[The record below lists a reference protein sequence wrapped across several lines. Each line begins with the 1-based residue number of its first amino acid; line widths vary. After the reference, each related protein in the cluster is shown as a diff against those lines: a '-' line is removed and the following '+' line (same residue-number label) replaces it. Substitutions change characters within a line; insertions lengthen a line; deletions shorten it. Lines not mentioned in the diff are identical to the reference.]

1 MTLSPSETESR
12 LAVYFAQIGDIL
24 GHKKRRESFATYAM
38 GLLGDGARKSVEPI
52 ACRACGDPS
61 RADALHQKLLHFVA
75 NSEWS
80 DREVRRTAA
89 RYAIEEMSRRSPVKT
104 WIIDDTGFL
113 KQGEDSVGVQR
124 QYTGSAGKITNC
136 QIGVSLSVASDEAQ
150 VPIDFEL
157 FLPKS
162 WTEEPE
168 RRKAARIPDSVC
180 FKSKIDL
187 AIDMITRA
195 VDDQV
200 PGDIVL
206 ADSFYGDAIKLRDV
220 IRCFGLDYALGVDAA
235 TKLHLV
241 DGRGRRSESESA
253 KEIALRLGRDA
264 FRKVTW
270 RQGTKEALSS
280 PFVFRRVHVA
290 NKTAVDRD
298 ALWLIIEWPESQD
311 EPTRYS
317 LTTLRERMSKKQIVR
332 LLKERY
338 RTEVVYEE
346 MKGNLGLDHF
356 EGRSF
361 VGWHHHVTVALCCY
375 AFIASERL
383 RHFPPSAI
391 STADGPHTLSSAA

>member
-1 MTLSPSETESR
+1 MTLSPSDTEGR
-12 LAVYFAQIGDIL
+12 LAGYFVRIGAIL

-89 RYAIEEMSRRSPVKT
+89 RYVIEEMTRRSPVRT

-168 RRKAARIPDSVC
+168 RRKAARIPDSVV

-195 VDDQV
+195 VEDQV

-235 TKLHLV
+235 TKLHVV

-253 KEIALRLGRDA
+253 KDIALRLGRDA

-270 RQGTKEALSS
+270 RQGTKDALSS
-280 PFVFRRVHVA
+280 QFVFRRVQVA
-290 NKTAVDRD
+290 NKGAVERD

-317 LTTLRERMSKKQIVR
+317 LTTLGERMSKKQIVR

-383 RHFPPSAI
+383 RHFPPSTRSTIDGAHAI
-391 STADGPHTLSSAA
+391 SSAA

>member
-1 MTLSPSETESR
+1 MTISPSDTESR
-12 LAVYFAQIGDIL
+12 LALYFERIGDIL

-75 NSEWS
+75 NSDWS
-80 DREVRRTAA
+80 DRDVRRTAA
-89 RYAIEEMSRRSPVKT
+89 SYAIEEMTRRSPIRT
-104 WIIDDTGFL
+104 WILDDTGFL

-162 WTEEPE
+162 WAEEPE
-168 RRKAARIPDSVC
+168 RRKAARIPDAVV
-180 FKSKIDL
+180 FKTKIEL

-195 VDDQV
+195 VDDKV

-206 ADSFYGDAIKLRDV
+206 ADSFYGDAVQLRDV
-220 IRCFGLDYALGVDAA
+220 IRCFGLDYALGVSSD
-235 TKLHLV
+235 TTLHVV
-241 DGRGRRSESESA
+241 DGRGRRTESESA
-253 KEIALRLGRDA
+253 KKIALRLGRGA
-264 FRKVTW
+264 FRKVAW
-270 RQGTKEALSS
+270 REGTKQALSS
-280 PFVFRRVHVA
+280 HFAFRRVHVA
-290 NKTAVDRD
+290 NKGAVDRA
-298 ALWLIIEWPESQD
+298 ALWLVVEWPESQD

-361 VGWHHHVTVALCCY
+361 VGWHHHVSVALCCY

-383 RHFPPSAI
+383 RHFPPSQRSTIHEAHAI
-391 STADGPHTLSSAA
+391 SSAA